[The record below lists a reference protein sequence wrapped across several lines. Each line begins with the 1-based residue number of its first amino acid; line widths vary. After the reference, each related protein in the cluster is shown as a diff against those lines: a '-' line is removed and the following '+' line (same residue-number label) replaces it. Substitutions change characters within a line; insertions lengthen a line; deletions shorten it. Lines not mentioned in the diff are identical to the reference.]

1 MEGSSSGALKQVA
14 LKILIAWLLSA
25 CTLNWQT
32 DDQDYNITA
41 RVESTPEGC
50 VVDIKRQEVRKR
62 DEKDATVKQ

>member
-1 MEGSSSGALKQVA
+1 METAKQVVIQA
-14 LKILIAWLLSA
+14 LVAWALSG

-50 VVDIKRQEVRKR
+50 IVDIKRQEVRKR
-62 DEKDATVKQ
+62 DEKDAAIKQ